1 MKGQITDPVL
11 EKIENLKK
19 SEADQKNLESKEL
32 IVEGTQSQIEK
43 KRIEDIKSLDL
54 ERETLKKE

>member
-1 MKGQITDPVL
+1 MKGQNTDPVL